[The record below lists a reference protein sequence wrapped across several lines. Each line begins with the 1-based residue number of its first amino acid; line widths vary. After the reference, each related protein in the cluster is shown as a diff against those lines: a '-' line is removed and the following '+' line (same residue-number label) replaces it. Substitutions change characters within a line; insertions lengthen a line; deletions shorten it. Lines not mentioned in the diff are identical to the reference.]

1 MQKVHSRTTSRFS
14 PWLLGLVLLGA
25 AGNASAVD
33 VSCGTEG
40 GDGFGWSVASGKDF
54 DGDQVA
60 DVAVGA
66 PCATVKGKSQAGR
79 VRVYSGASGR
89 RILSLAGSEV
99 TQRFGAALEFVAD
112 LNGDGRAELAIGSP
126 NFKVPQDGGGTLTN
140 GGKLEVFSSGGG
152 VIWTFLGKTAEARV
166 GETVASLADVT
177 GDQKAEV
184 VVGGSE
190 ASIGTGRRGI
200 GYLLSGANGAV
211 LAQSVGV
218 RNFDFWG
225 SIVAAPGDIDG
236 DEVEDWIVASN
247 AADAAPD
254 ELVVAALDS
263 TTTTTTTTTTT
274 STTTTTLV
282 KDVGRVSFFS
292 GQAGYPEVTEIQ
304 GVQPGGRLGRS
315 VAGLSDQNGDDIRD
329 VAVGAPGFLTNGL
342 DSSGRVTIFTGFG
355 DVVRHVVEPV
365 PQEFASFGTAVCSAG
380 SLDGGV
386 EDDLVAA
393 SPLARISGLVD
404 AGRVHAFDGADGS
417 VLWTQVGSFRA
428 SRFGQSLAGGPDF
441 NGDEV
446 PDVVVGAPGDAPNGR
461 RGAGAA
467 HLLSGADGEVLATFG
482 GRRGRETRLFVAG
495 PGLGRVPTV
504 RSFDPFGRRREV
516 EIRPFRSQRATQLSM
531 AILDDG
537 GGADGNKVLVAV
549 GAGVEGD
556 APNLVVYR
564 AGRRRLRVSLVYPAG
579 PAGYAGGLN
588 VAAGDFSAD
597 SGEEIATA
605 PADDAGATTQVLL
618 HYRSFTDPRGG
629 ITLSPL
635 QDRAFTAFAAADKIA
650 GMTVGA
656 RGIFLAAGDLVEG
669 NRDEIVVAPVA
680 GLPVVRVFTN
690 TGSKFADWLAYP
702 PQGPGVNPNS
712 GTAVAIG
719 DLDGNGTLE
728 IVTAPASGQLWVRA
742 WQADGDPWLY
752 DVDNAL
758 PVSFFVT
765 QYGPLFEGGLRL
777 ATADVDLDG
786 AAEILVAP
794 GAGVEG
800 VVLAFEPDGTPV
812 EGWEPF
818 SPFGPLGD
826 KGLTLLGTDQFWRP

>member
-1 MQKVHSRTTSRFS
+1 MQNVHSRILSRLS
-14 PWLLGLVLLGA
+14 PWIFGLALLGA
-25 AGNASAVD
+25 ASDATAVD
-33 VSCGTEG
+33 VTCGTEG

-89 RILSLAGSEV
+89 RILSLAGSDV
-99 TQRFGAALEFVAD
+99 VQRFGAALEFVAD

-126 NFKVPQDGGGTLTN
+126 NFKVPQDGGGTLAN

-152 VIWTFLGKTAEARV
+152 VVWTFHGKTAEARV

-177 GDQKAEV
+177 GDSKAEV

-236 DEVEDWIVASN
+236 DQVEDWVVASN
-247 AADAAPD
+247 AADAVP
-254 ELVVAALDS
+254 AAAEVPALE
-263 TTTTTTTTTTT
+263 TTTTTMMTTTTT
-274 STTTTTLV
+274 TTTTTLV
-282 KDVGRVSFFS
+282 KDVGRVSFLS
-292 GQAGYPEVTEIQ
+292 GQAGYPEVTELQ
-304 GVQPGGRLGRS
+304 GLQPGGRLGRS
-315 VAGLSDQNGDDIRD
+315 VAGLSDQNGDEIRD
-329 VAVGAPGFLTNGL
+329 VAIGAPGFLTNGL
-342 DSSGRVTIFTGFG
+342 NSSGRVTIFTGFG

-365 PQEFASFGTAVCSAG
+365 PQEFAGFGTTVCSAG
-380 SLDGGV
+380 SLDGGT
-386 EDDLVAA
+386 EDDLLA
-393 SPLARISGLVD
+393 SAPLAKVSGLAD

-417 VLWTQVGSFRA
+417 VIWTQIGDFQS

-441 NGDEV
+441 DGDDV

-467 HLLSGADGEVLATFG
+467 HLLSGADGEVIATFG

-516 EIRPFRSQRATQLSM
+516 EIRPFRSQRASQLSM
-531 AILDDG
+531 AILEDG
-537 GGADGNKVLVAV
+537 DGADGNKVLVAI
-549 GAGVEGD
+549 GAGPGGASPDV
-556 APNLVVYR
+556 AVYR
-564 AGRRRLRVSLVYPAG
+564 AGRRRLRMSFFAAG
-579 PAGYAGGLN
+579 QSGYAGGLN
-588 VAAGDFSAD
+588 VASGDFSAD
-597 SGEEIATA
+597 SGEEIAA
-605 PADDAGATTQVLL
+605 VAADDAGATTNVVLHARDIL
-618 HYRSFTDPRGG
+618 PEPTRIVWKKLIGREFPVFSATDEIDG
-629 ITLSPL
+629 LSIGAKG
-635 QDRAFTAFAAADKIA
+635 AFIA
-650 GMTVGA
+650 V
-656 RGIFLAAGDLVEG
+656 GDLLT
-669 NRDEIVVAPVA
+669 NSSRDEIVAAPVA
-680 GLPVVRVFTN
+680 GLPVVRVFSG
-690 TGSKFADWLAYP
+690 TGTRLAEWRAYSA
-702 PQGPGVNPNS
+702 QGPGVNPNS
-712 GTAVAIG
+712 GTSIALG

-728 IVTAPASGQLWVRA
+728 IVTAPAFGQLLVRA
-742 WQADGDPWLY
+742 WQANGDPWLY
-752 DVDNAL
+752 DTENEL
-758 PVSFFVT
+758 PVNFQVF

-800 VVLAFEPDGTPV
+800 VILAFEPDGTPV

-818 SPFGPLGD
+818 SPFGPLGN